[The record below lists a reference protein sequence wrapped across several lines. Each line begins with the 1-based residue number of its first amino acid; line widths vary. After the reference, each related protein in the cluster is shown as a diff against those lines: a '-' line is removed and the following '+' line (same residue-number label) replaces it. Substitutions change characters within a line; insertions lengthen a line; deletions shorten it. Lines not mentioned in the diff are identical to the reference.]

1 MRRWIAK
8 LFARR
13 REPRTS
19 IFGGALR
26 RALAATWVRR
36 SIAVLASVL
45 LVAVSLPYVRARA
58 STMFTGLAK
67 KTKNGGPTVKREVS
81 PPPLTDL
88 DLTRIDA
95 RGDVVTAPAHGDRVA
110 ELTLV
115 AKYQRAANR
124 IMRDG
129 AVPMGAVLMT
139 DVRTG
144 RVLVWANYSEDAPL
158 TNIAA
163 EATSPSA
170 SVFKIVT
177 GTALVEKGLPP
188 TTRECY
194 HGGKSRIDDSELV
207 PNEKRDKYCATM
219 GEAMGRSLNVVFA
232 RLALQNLDK
241 DELTSAATRLG
252 WGREIPFDV
261 PVAVSKIDFPDEP
274 NELARSAAGF
284 WHTTLS
290 PFQAVNLA
298 TTIANKGQMVRLFVV
313 DKVKDADGE
322 IYSGPTDRQ
331 ILDTVIAER
340 TARAVTTMM
349 EFTVDAGTSFQAF
362 HDRSG
367 RPYLPN
373 IRVGGKTGTLQDN
386 KRGGYLYT
394 WFVGFAPTDNPEVA
408 ISVLAANHAS
418 WKVKA
423 STVASEMLR
432 VYFADKGRQGVADPF
447 VSVARREN

>member
-1 MRRWIAK
+1 MRRWFAK
-8 LFARR
+8 V
-13 REPRTS
+13 S
-19 IFGGALR
+19 VR
-26 RALAATWVRR
+26 RA
-36 SIAVLASVL
+36 IAIALSAI
-45 LVAVSLPYVRARA
+45 LVGVSLPYVRAHA
-58 STMFTGLAK
+58 STLFAGLTKKAK
-67 KTKNGGPTVKREVS
+67 TGGPHATREVS

-95 RGDVVTAPAHGDRVA
+95 RNDTVTAPAHGDRIA

-124 IMRDG
+124 ILRDG
-129 AVPMGAVLMT
+129 SVPMGAVVMT
-139 DVRTG
+139 DVKTG

-170 SVFKIVT
+170 SVFKVVT
-177 GTALVEKGLPP
+177 GSALVEKGLSP

-207 PNEKRDKYCATM
+207 PNEKRDKWCATM

-241 DELTSAATRLG
+241 DEVASAATRLG

-261 PVAVSKIDFPDEP
+261 PVAVSKLDLPDEP

-298 TTIANKGQMVRLFVV
+298 TTIANKGQMIRLFVV
-313 DKVKDADGE
+313 DKVKDGDGALYE
-322 IYSGPTDRQ
+322 GPTERQ
-331 ILDTVIAER
+331 PLDTAIADK
-340 TARAVTTMM
+340 TARAVATMM
-349 EFTVDAGTSFQAF
+349 ENTVENGTSFQAF

-373 IRVGGKTGTLQDN
+373 IRVAGKTGTLQDTKKN
-386 KRGGYLYT
+386 GYLYT
-394 WFVGFAPTDNPEVA
+394 WFVGFAPIDDPEVA

-423 STVASEMLR
+423 STVGAEMLR
-432 VYFADKGRQGVADPF
+432 VYFADKGRPGVSDPF
-447 VSVARREN
+447 VVLARRDP

>member
-1 MRRWIAK
+1 MRRWIA
-8 LFARR
+8 
-13 REPRTS
+13 
-19 IFGGALR
+19 IGA
-26 RALAATWVRR
+26 ALG
-36 SIAVLASVL
+36 
-45 LVAVSLPYVRARA
+45 LVAITLPYVRSHT
-58 STMFTGLAK
+58 STLVESLSKAKLATGGAK
-67 KTKNGGPTVKREVS
+67 VKKEVS

-115 AKYQRAANR
+115 PKYQRAANR
-124 IMRDG
+124 LLRDG
-129 AVPMGAVLMT
+129 SVPMGAVVMT
-139 DVRTG
+139 DVQTG

-177 GTALVEKGLPP
+177 GSALVEKGLGP

-194 HGGKSRIDDSELV
+194 HGGKSRIEDSELI
-207 PNEKRDKYCATM
+207 PDKKRDKYCATM
-219 GEAMGRSLNVVFA
+219 AEAMGRSLNVVFA
-232 RLALQNLDK
+232 RLALDNLDK
-241 DELTSAATRLG
+241 DDMTSIATRLG

-290 PFQAVNLA
+290 PFQAANLA
-298 TTIANKGQMVRLFVV
+298 TTVANKGEMVRLFVV
-313 DKVKDADGE
+313 ASVKDADGE
-322 IYSGPTDRQ
+322 MYHGPTERQ
-331 ILDTVIAER
+331 VLGRVVEER

-349 EFTVDAGTSFQAF
+349 ESTVDGGTSFQAF

-367 RPYLPN
+367 RAYLPE
-373 IRVGGKTGTLQDN
+373 IRVAGKTGTLQEN
-386 KRGGYLYT
+386 KVNGYLYT
-394 WFVGFAPTDNPEVA
+394 WFVGFAPTDAPEVA

-423 STVASEMLR
+423 STVAAQMLR
-432 VYFADKGRQGVADPF
+432 VYFADKGRKGVIDPF
-447 VSVARREN
+447 VIRAQRE